1 MNSYDLGGRVAL
13 VTGGASGLG
22 HAAADRLAASGARVA
37 TLDRDPAGGDHFRV
51 TADVTD
57 VAAIDS
63 AVGEVERQLG
73 PIDLLVH
80 CAGIG
85 GPWGSAFALDPDE
98 WRRLV
103 DVNLTGSYLVCRRV
117 LPGMRERGY
126 GRALLVSSIA
136 GKEGHPLLAA
146 YASAKAGVICAR
158 QVPGARAR
166 RHRRARSTPW
176 RPGHSPRRWRS
187 SSRPSSCSGS
197 TTAAPLGRLGE
208 PVEAAAMIAWLVSE
222 ECSFS
227 TGAVFDLSGGRSTA

>member
-1 MNSYDLGGRVAL
+1 VNSYDLAGRVAL

-22 HAAADRLAASGARVA
+22 QAAAARLAASGARVA
-37 TLDRDPAGGDHFRV
+37 SLDRDSADDDHLHV

-57 VAAIDS
+57 VAAIDG
-63 AVGEVERQLG
+63 AVGEVEQRLG

-80 CAGIG
+80 CAGVG
-85 GPWGSAFALDPDE
+85 GPWGSAFALAPDE

-103 DVNLTGSYLVCRRV
+103 DINLTGSYLVCRRV

-126 GRALLVSSIA
+126 GRAVLVSSIA

-146 YASAKAGVICAR
+146 YASAKAGVIALVKSLAR
-158 QVPGARAR
+158 ELAGTGVLINALAPGAFA
-166 RHRRARSTPW
+166 TPMALEQPPELVQ
-176 RPGHSPRRWRS
+176 RM
-187 SSRPSSCSGS
+187 

-208 PVEAAAMIAWLVSE
+208 PAEAAAMIAWLVSE

>member
-1 MNSYDLGGRVAL
+1 MNSYELGGRVAL

-103 DVNLTGSYLVCRRV
+103 EINLTGSYLVCRRV

-126 GRALLVSSIA
+126 GRAVLVSSIA

-146 YASAKAGVICAR
+146 YASAKAGVIALVKSLAR
-158 QVPGARAR
+158 ELAGTGVLINGLAPGAFA
-166 RHRRARSTPW
+166 TPMALEQPPELVQ
-176 RPGHSPRRWRS
+176 RM
-187 SSRPSSCSGS
+187 

-208 PVEAAAMIAWLVSE
+208 PAEAAAMIAWLVSE

>member
-126 GRALLVSSIA
+126 GRAVLVSSIA

-146 YASAKAGVICAR
+146 YASAKAGVIALVKSLAR
-158 QVPGARAR
+158 ELAGTGVLINALAPGAFA
-166 RHRRARSTPW
+166 TPMALEQPPELVQ
-176 RPGHSPRRWRS
+176 RM
-187 SSRPSSCSGS
+187 

>member
-22 HAAADRLAASGARVA
+22 SAAADRLAASGARVA
-37 TLDRDPAGGDHFRV
+37 TLDRAQTDDAHLHV

-57 VAAIDS
+57 VAAIDE
-63 AVGEVERQLG
+63 AVGEVEQRVG
-73 PIDLLVH
+73 PVDLLVH
-80 CAGIG
+80 CAGVG
-85 GPWGSAFALDPDE
+85 GPWGSAFALEPDE

-126 GRALLVSSIA
+126 GRAVLVSSIA

-146 YASAKAGVICAR
+146 YASAKAGVIALVKSLAR
-158 QVPGARAR
+158 ELAGTGVLINALAPGAFA
-166 RHRRARSTPW
+166 TPMALEQPPELVQ
-176 RPGHSPRRWRS
+176 RM
-187 SSRPSSCSGS
+187 
-197 TTAAPLGRLGE
+197 TTASPLGRLGD
-208 PVEAAAMIAWLVSE
+208 PAEAAAMIAWLVSD

>member
-37 TLDRDPAGGDHFRV
+37 TLDRDPAGGDRLHV
-51 TADVTD
+51 SADVTD
-57 VAAIDS
+57 VETIDH
-63 AVGEVERQLG
+63 AVGEVEQQLG

-80 CAGIG
+80 CAGVG

-126 GRALLVSSIA
+126 GRAVLVSSIA
-136 GKEGHPLLAA
+136 GKEGHALLAA
-146 YASAKAGVICAR
+146 YASAKAGVIALVKSLAR
-158 QVPGARAR
+158 ELAGTGVLINALAPGAFA
-166 RHRRARSTPW
+166 TPMALEQPPELVQ
-176 RPGHSPRRWRS
+176 RM
-187 SSRPSSCSGS
+187 
-197 TTAAPLGRLGE
+197 TTAAPIGRLGE
-208 PVEAAAMIAWLVSE
+208 PAEAAAMIAWLVSE